1 MGAHTVPIESA
12 QLAGLVVNITKVD
25 NGTAGKKPTVT
36 FTMKDKNGKGL
47 SFATV
52 SRVSLV
58 LAGSTNDYGY
68 TNFGSDVNTKGY
80 VAETPTAAN
89 TACSNDGTCTYT
101 FTHAIPADAWG
112 TYSIGIESRTTGVL
126 NAGTTKETTVQYG
139 ADNKVFNFSVDGSPV
154 TARRTV
160 VALKNCNNC
169 HARLSLHGENR
180 NQIEQCVLCHNPS
193 MDDSPVRRRPRTR
206 RWPPCRRWA

>member
-1 MGAHTVPIESA
+1 
-12 QLAGLVVNITKVD
+12 
-25 NGTAGKKPTVT
+25 
-36 FTMKDKNGKGL
+36 MKDKKGNGL

-52 SRVSLV
+52 SRVALV
-58 LAGSTNDYGY
+58 LAGSTDDYGY
-68 TNFGSDVNTKGY
+68 ISFGSDVNTNGY
-80 VAETPTAAN
+80 VSEAPTAAN

-101 FTHAIPADAWG
+101 FTHAIPADARG

-126 NAGTTKETTVQYG
+126 NAGTLKETTVQYG
-139 ADNKVFNFSVDGSPV
+139 ADNKVFNFSVDGSKV

-180 NQIEQCVLCHNPS
+180 NAIEQCVLCHNP
-193 MDDSPVRRRPRTR
+193 
-206 RWPPCRRWA
+206 